1 MASQQLRQIVQ
12 SEFRRQQLMLDKE
25 ALTLVVDYV
34 AQAADGLQPVYAL
47 IDKLDTGAARST
59 CPPKWLVAGVLVR

>member
-34 AQAADGLQPVYAL
+34 AQAADGLQPIYAL
-47 IDKLDTGAARST
+47 IDKLDTGAA
-59 CPPKWLVAGVLVR
+59 